1 MAYGESVND
10 TGTGAREPVRPFLR
24 RMSMTTPA
32 RGLSRPA
39 PNRTQRPARRHRV
52 LAVTAAIALLA
63 LTGACAAGSDGE
75 TASSS
80 GSAAD
85 VAVAP
90 DAPDAAYSDSDGAQD
105 GGGDLS
111 VLADSAVAESSARGD
126 TGGSTRRNVAPAAD
140 VAAPGDQRSLIKT
153 GNVALRSDDVPTARF
168 DVGKVLDS
176 HGGEVAE
183 ENTQADEDGNA
194 ERVRLVLRVPV
205 AEFDAAMTGLQGVAD
220 LIDVSTNTEDVSTE
234 VIDNS
239 VRVELQKRSIDRISI
254 LLDNA
259 ADLRDIVSI
268 ERELSRREADLGSL
282 EKRQTFLADQTAMA
296 TITLSIEPPRE
307 EKKEK
312 EPVEEEKD
320 GFLAGLDGGWTALK
334 DVTTGLLT
342 IGGAVLPFALVLLL
356 IGIPGR
362 LLVRRYL
369 PRTPATAGATP
380 AGPPP
385 PATA

>member
-1 MAYGESVND
+1 
-10 TGTGAREPVRPFLR
+10 
-24 RMSMTTPA
+24 MSMTTTAPGPTRPSPA
-32 RGLSRPA
+32 RA
-39 PNRTQRPARRHRV
+39 QHPARRRRG
-52 LAVTAAIALLA
+52 LAATAAIALLA

-75 TASSS
+75 TASSGS
-80 GSAAD
+80 SAAD
-85 VAVAP
+85 APVAP
-90 DAPDAAYSDSDGAQD
+90 GAPDAAYSGSDGALDSGTDDRSTLADTAEAQSSSTR
-105 GGGDLS
+105 GGD
-111 VLADSAVAESSARGD
+111 A
-126 TGGSTRRNVAPAAD
+126 GGSSRDVAPAAD
-140 VAAPGDQRSLIKT
+140 VAAPGDQRSLIRT

-183 ENTQADEDGNA
+183 ESTQADADGDA

-205 AEFDAAMTGLQGVAD
+205 AEFDATMTGLQGVAE

-282 EKRQTFLADQTAMA
+282 EKRQAFLADQTAMA

-307 EKKEK
+307 VTEE
-312 EPVEEEKD
+312 EPVEEKKD

-334 DVTTGLLT
+334 NVTTGLLT
-342 IGGAVLPFALVLLL
+342 VGGAVLPFALVLLVL
-356 IGIPGR
+356 GIPGR

-369 PRTPATAGATP
+369 PRTPASAGATP